1 MKNWPDLLGLTSE
14 GGRYVVVDRPTPS
27 THLKMDLSPGGCAC
41 NLVKVR
47 SRSLR
52 PDETKANGAI
62 LAMALMTLMNAKRK
76 AADLCEF
83 NRGTPCCQFIDDST
97 NGPTFYLYEGG
108 YQASLHPAWIWR
120 LPRFQS
126 SVGYVRPLWEIICME
141 MASKD
146 IVGLQDNAVPATID
160 RRANGK

>member
-14 GGRYVVVDRPTPS
+14 GGRYVVVDRPTPA
-27 THLKMDLSPGGCAC
+27 THAQMDRNPEGVYDCATI
-41 NLVKVR
+41 R
-47 SRSLR
+47 SRNLR
-52 PDETKANGAI
+52 PDETTANGAI

-108 YQASLHPAWIWR
+108 YRASLYPAWAWR
-120 LPRFQS
+120 LPRLQS
-126 SVGYVRPLWEIICME
+126 SVGYVRPLWEIICLE